1 MFMTD
6 PAAPHGARIRSF
18 LLAILA
24 AVAAPVLAAAQAQTA
39 AKAQAET
46 RTAPYAVVI
55 ANGRVMDPETGLDQ
69 IANVGIADGV
79 IRRITSEPLA
89 GRTVIDAKGLVVSPG
104 FIDLHAHGQVKIA
117 YELRA
122 RDGVTT
128 ALELESGVYPIAPFY
143 AAREGRAP
151 INFGASVS
159 HQGIRQ
165 WVLAGFGQ
173 PDRVDRAASD
183 AALRLK
189 SVWAESPMKEPD
201 LARAL
206 DLFSAEAVAGGL
218 GLGFMPEYLPG
229 TSRIEALR
237 FMERAASLGVPVFTH
252 VRASNTAEP
261 GGQLEMMQEVI
272 ANAAATG
279 VPLHICHVTSK
290 GLNDTAVI
298 LEVIAGARRNGLDIT
313 TEAYPYTAGSTAIG
327 NALFNDGWQQRFGAD
342 FSDIEWPA
350 TGERLTAETF
360 ARYRQEQPS
369 TSVIF
374 HVIPESAMDFAIAHP
389 LVMIASDGGAY
400 VGGYGHPRGAGTNAR
415 VLGTYVRERKVLTL
429 MDALRKMT
437 LMPAQ
442 RLEKFA
448 PVMRRKGRLQEGMD
462 ADITIFDPQTVTDR
476 AGYGKPTLPSEGIP
490 YVLVNGVPVVSN
502 SQIVPDA
509 LPGRGIRADVAA
521 SR

>member
-1 MFMTD
+1 
-6 PAAPHGARIRSF
+6 
-18 LLAILA
+18 
-24 AVAAPVLAAAQAQTA
+24 
-39 AKAQAET
+39 
-46 RTAPYAVVI
+46 
-55 ANGRVMDPETGLDQ
+55 
-69 IANVGIADGV
+69 
-79 IRRITSEPLA
+79 
-89 GRTVIDAKGLVVSPG
+89 
-104 FIDLHAHGQVKIA
+104 
-117 YELRA
+117 
-122 RDGVTT
+122 
-128 ALELESGVYPIAPFY
+128 
-143 AAREGRAP
+143 
-151 INFGASVS
+151 
-159 HQGIRQ
+159 
-165 WVLAGFGQ
+165 
-173 PDRVDRAASD
+173 
-183 AALRLK
+183 
-189 SVWAESPMKEPD
+189 
-201 LARAL
+201 
-206 DLFSAEAVAGGL
+206 
-218 GLGFMPEYLPG
+218 
-229 TSRIEALR
+229 
-237 FMERAASLGVPVFTH
+237 
-252 VRASNTAEP
+252 
-261 GGQLEMMQEVI
+261 MMQEVI

-490 YVLVNGVPVVSN
+490 YVLADRARRPSRARDPGGCCCISMTLPTTGMGWGRCRATCAPRVICTLGSDRRVS
-502 SQIVPDA
+502 SLERSTFCGMQGA
-509 LPGRGIRADVAA
+509 GTLP
-521 SR
+521 

>member
-1 MFMTD
+1 MTTTSKAARRSSRLHALLGGIV
-6 PAAPHGARIRSF
+6 PAI
-18 LLAILA
+18 A
-24 AVAAPVLAAAQAQTA
+24 ALVLAAAQAH
-39 AKAQAET
+39 AET
-46 RTAPYAVVI
+46 RAEPFAVVI
-55 ANGRVMDPETGLDQ
+55 ANGRVMDPETGFDQ
-69 IANVGIADGV
+69 IANVGVSEGV
-79 IRRITSEPLA
+79 IRRITSQPLA

-104 FIDLHAHGQVKIA
+104 FIDLHAHGQVTIG

-122 RDGVTT
+122 LDGVTT
-128 ALELESGVYPIAPFY
+128 ALELEAGVYPVGPFY

-159 HQGIRQ
+159 HLGIRQ
-165 WVLAGFGQ
+165 RILAGLGQ
-173 PDRVDRAASD
+173 PDRLDRAAGD

-189 SVWAESPMKEPD
+189 GIWAESPMKEPD
-201 LARAL
+201 LAQAL
-206 DLFSAEAVAGGL
+206 DLFSAEAAAGGL
-218 GLGFMPEYLPG
+218 GLGFTPEYVPG
-229 TSRIEALR
+229 TSRIEAFR
-237 FMERAASLGVPVFTH
+237 FMERAGALGVPVFTH
-252 VRASNTAEP
+252 VRASNNAAP

-313 TEAYPYTAGSTAIG
+313 TEAYPYTAGSTSIG
-327 NALFNDGWQQRFGAD
+327 NALFNDGWQGRFGAD
-342 FSDIEWPA
+342 FANVEWPP
-350 TGERLTAETF
+350 TGERLTAESF
-360 ARYRQEQPS
+360 ARYRHEQPS
-369 TSVIF
+369 ASVIF
-374 HVIPESAMDFAIAHP
+374 HVIPESAMDLAIAHP

-437 LMPAQ
+437 IMPAQ
-442 RLEKFA
+442 RLEKMA

-462 ADITIFDPQTVTDR
+462 ADITVFDPETVTDR
-476 AGYGKPTLPSEGIP
+476 ATYRKPALASEGIP
-490 YVLVNGVPVVSN
+490 FVLVNGTLVVKHSR
-502 SQIVPDA
+502 IVPDA
-509 LPGRGIRADVAA
+509 LPGRGIRSELSA

>member
-1 MFMTD
+1 MMTQ
-6 PAAPHGARIRSF
+6 GFRMARSGFRS
-18 LLAILA
+18 A
-24 AVAAPVLAAAQAQTA
+24 AVAGWNVLAIAWLIFAAATV
-39 AKAQAET
+39 QAET
-46 RTAPYAVVI
+46 RVGSFEIVI

-69 IANVGIADGV
+69 IANVGVSDGV
-79 IRRITSEPLA
+79 IRRVTSERLT
-89 GRTVIDAKGLVVSPG
+89 GRTVIDATGLVVAPG
-104 FIDLHAHGQVKIA
+104 FIDLHAHGQVRIA

-128 ALELESGVYPIAPFY
+128 ALELEAGVFPIAPFY

-159 HQGIRQ
+159 HQAIRQ
-165 WVLAGFGQ
+165 RVLAGLSQ
-173 PDRVDRAASD
+173 PDRLDPVASD

-189 SVWAESPMKEPD
+189 GVWAESPMKESE
-201 LARAL
+201 LAHAL
-206 DLFSAEAVAGGL
+206 ELFSAEAAAGGL

-237 FMERAASLGVPVFTH
+237 FMQRAAALGVPVFTH

-272 ANAAATG
+272 ANAATTG
-279 VPLHICHVTSK
+279 VSLHICHVTSK

-298 LEVIAGARRNGLDIT
+298 LEAIAGARRNGLDVT
-313 TEAYPYTAGSTAIG
+313 TEAYPYTAGSTSIG
-327 NALFNDGWQQRFGAD
+327 NALFNDGWQKRFGAE
-342 FSDIEWPA
+342 FAAIEWPA
-350 TGERLTAETF
+350 TGERLTAESF
-360 ARYRQEQPS
+360 ARYRKEQPS

-415 VLGTYVRERKVLTL
+415 VLGTYVRERNVLSL

-442 RLEKFA
+442 RLERIA
-448 PVMRRKGRLQEGMD
+448 PAMRRKGRLQEGMD
-462 ADITIFDPQTVTDR
+462 ADITVFNPATVADK
-476 AGYGKPTLPSEGIP
+476 AIYGKPTLPSEGIP
-490 YVLVNGVPVVSN
+490 FVLVNGVPVVRDSR
-502 SQIVPDA
+502 IVPDA
-509 LPGRGIRADVAA
+509 FPGRGIRAEGVAA
-521 SR
+521 R

>member
-1 MFMTD
+1 MTMTD
-6 PAAPHGARIRSF
+6 TVAGRRSRVQS
-18 LLAILA
+18 LLAGVVPALA
-24 AVAAPVLAAAQAQTA
+24 ALLGLAAAPAHA
-39 AKAQAET
+39 ENGAET
-46 RTAPYAVVI
+46 YAVVI
-55 ANGRVMDPETGLDQ
+55 VNGRVMDPDTGFDQ
-69 IANVGIADGV
+69 IANVGVADGV

-104 FIDLHAHGQVKIA
+104 FIDLHAHGQVRIA

-122 RDGVTT
+122 LDGVTT
-128 ALELESGVYPIAPFY
+128 ALELEAGVYPVGPFY

-165 WVLAGFGQ
+165 RILAGLSQ
-173 PDRVDRAASD
+173 PDRLDRAAGD

-189 SVWAESPMKEPD
+189 GIWAESPMKEPD
-201 LARAL
+201 LAQAL
-206 DLFSAEAVAGGL
+206 DLFSAEAAAGGL

-237 FMERAASLGVPVFTH
+237 FMERAAALGVPVFTH
-252 VRASNTAEP
+252 VRASNNAAP

-313 TEAYPYTAGSTAIG
+313 TEAYPYTAGSTSIG
-327 NALFNDGWQQRFGAD
+327 NALFNDGWQTRFGAD
-342 FSDIEWPA
+342 FGNVEWPA
-350 TGERLTAETF
+350 TGERLTAESF

-374 HVIPESAMDFAIAHP
+374 HVIPESAMDLAIAHP

-415 VLGTYVRERKVLTL
+415 VLGTYVRERKVLSL

-442 RLEKFA
+442 RLEKMA

-462 ADITIFDPQTVTDR
+462 ADITVFDPATVTDR
-476 AGYGKPTLPSEGIP
+476 AAYGKPTLASEGIP

-502 SQIVPDA
+502 SRIVPDA
-509 LPGRGIRADVAA
+509 VPGRGIRAQVAA
-521 SR
+521 PR